1 MFCSKTAN
9 KEINRTN
16 KRTLMVLYE
25 DHDSTFEQRLV
36 KDGSITVHQ
45 KNLQN
50 LITEVYKTT
59 SQINPSYLGTFCR
72 KGYAL

>member
-16 KRTLMVLYE
+16 KRALRVLYE

-36 KDGSITVHQ
+36 KDGSITLHQ

-59 SQINPSYLGTFCR
+59 IQINPSYLGTFCS
-72 KGYAL
+72 KGCAL